1 MGAKQMGEFLT
12 FIVILA
18 VIMVGMLT
26 LIFRMMAAAEAKELR
41 KDPLRPPVE
50 VRFRPKAFLVLV
62 AGIVAGCLFIVL
74 AVVLGRDREV
84 PSYVFGV
91 GLVILISVLK
101 PILGSKV
108 GKPFG
113 VAKVGAEADVL
124 PVATAPAPLYPG
136 QHTAPLLT
144 TDGRPFL
151 PPNTG
156 GVPQSGQYQSGQ
168 YPSDPYQTG
177 QYPSG
182 PYMSDQFQPGQPGQY
197 APGQYPSGYYM
208 PEGHAPDVD
217 GGAPRN

>member
-1 MGAKQMGEFLT
+1 MGEFLT

-26 LIFRMMAAAEAKELR
+26 LVFRMMAASEAKELR

-62 AGIVAGCLFIVL
+62 AAIGAGGIFMVL
-74 AVVLGRDREV
+74 AVVLGKDHDV

-113 VAKVGAEADVL
+113 VATVGAEADVL
-124 PVATAPAPLYPG
+124 PVAAGPAPLYPG

-144 TDGRPFL
+144 ADGRPFL
-151 PPNTG
+151 PPGAG
-156 GVPQSGQYQSGQ
+156 GAPQPGQ

-182 PYMSDQFQPGQPGQY
+182 PYAPGQYQPGQPGQY
-197 APGQYPSGYYM
+197 APGQYPSGYYT
-208 PEGHAPDVD
+208 PEGSTPDVD
-217 GGAPRN
+217 GGAPRHS